1 MSDEQNDTANPFIGF
16 RIPAELHAQALR
28 RIEGTYSSFS
38 EYLRDLVRRDT
49 AAMREFSDSNATQP

>member
-16 RIPAELHAQALR
+16 RIPAELHSQALR

-49 AAMREFSDSNATQP
+49 ADLRENSETNATQP

>member
-1 MSDEQNDTANPFIGF
+1 MSDESNDPANPFIGF
-16 RIPAELHAQALR
+16 RIPAELHAKALR

-49 AAMREFSDSNATQP
+49 ALMRSLESQPTES